1 MANRSPA
8 MERPESPL
16 IVSRLSAGLL
26 EARRIDL
33 LYGGAS
39 VGLLVAPVVAA
50 VCTALLWPHVAQSWL
65 LAWFASIVVING
77 VRYLAARRYARRQDG
92 APALASWEV
101 QFIAG
106 AVVHGIAWGALALI
120 AASASYPLQ
129 VFAAFAIGGMVIGAI
144 GTLGASR
151 KAFAGFA
158 VPSLAMLT
166 AVLVVQPGEQYLTM
180 GALTVIF
187 ALAVA
192 RILSDTHRT
201 LVQNIEHGI
210 VNERLLAE
218 QRGLF
223 DAATVG
229 IAFVR
234 SGRIV
239 DCNRWL
245 ERMLGWSREEL
256 LATPRAPWAD
266 DAMRWETLVEEA
278 AAAARES
285 EPYQREIE
293 LRRRD
298 GAPVWCV
305 LSSQP
310 VLSSE
315 PELGFV
321 LVLRDITARRRQ
333 EQAQRDSEERLELV
347 VRASLGGIWD
357 WDIVAD
363 TSYLSPQF
371 KAILGYASD
380 VDFGTAFRFKAH
392 LHPADVERVLA
403 LWYRAMASPRTIF
416 DSEFR
421 LRCLDGG
428 YVWVHAR
435 GIVICDQAG
444 RAIRSVGSII
454 DISDRKQVEERLRGS
469 EQLFRY
475 LVETSNDLVWIVDR
489 EGRWNYLSP
498 RATRQIFGCEPED
511 LMGKRLVDTQPEAE
525 RPRTEAMLAR
535 VLAEGTAS
543 HFETVHVNRTGN
555 RVVLSLNAT
564 PMRDSAG
571 QITGVTGTAT
581 DISPLK
587 SREIELSSALE
598 DQSLI
603 FDSVSE
609 GIVMLRD
616 GVVHKCNR
624 RFAEMLG
631 YSPDE
636 LVGRPSVLWYA
647 NPSEWDP
654 TASLLHAVREEDGS
668 LHTELRVKRRDGAVF
683 WCDARGRILNP
694 ERPEEGS
701 LWIYIDISA
710 RKERESRIQHLA
722 DHDALTGLL
731 NRRMFDD
738 RLRQAI
744 ANARRSD
751 NIVALMLVDLDEF
764 KAINDNYG
772 HLTGDYVLRTVAK
785 RIQECVRE
793 TDTVARLGGDEFVVV
808 LVGQRST
815 EDPGVVAEK
824 MLGAIT
830 QPIPAGGRHLEIGAS
845 IGISI
850 FPRDG
855 DSSEA
860 LLKHA
865 DAAMYRVKDAGKNRY
880 QFYSE

>member
-1 MANRSPA
+1 
-8 MERPESPL
+8 MERPESPVP
-16 IVSRLSAGLL
+16 VSSLLAGAS
-26 EARRIDL
+26 EVRRVDL
-33 LYGGAS
+33 LYGGAAIGF
-39 VGLLVAPVVAA
+39 VVAPAVAA
-50 VCTALLWPHVAQSWL
+50 VCAGLLWPHVSQPWL
-65 LAWFASIVVING
+65 LAWLMSIVVINAMRFG
-77 VRYLAARRYARRQDG
+77 LSRRYARREIEG
-92 APALASWEV
+92 SEPARWETL
-101 QFIAG
+101 FIAG
-106 AVVHGIAWGALALI
+106 AVLHGFAWGALALI
-120 AASASYPLQ
+120 ASAASYPLQ
-129 VFAAFAIGGMVIGAI
+129 VFAAFAVGGMVIGAI
-144 GTLGASR
+144 ALLGASR
-151 KAFAGFA
+151 AAFVGFA
-158 VPSLAMLT
+158 APSLGTTLI
-166 AVLVVQPGEQYLTM
+166 VLITQPGARYLAM
-180 GALTVIF
+180 GVLIVIF
-187 ALAVA
+187 ALTIAL
-192 RILSDTHRT
+192 ILNDHHRA
-201 LVQNIEHGI
+201 LVQNIERGI

-234 SGRIV
+234 NGRIV

-245 ERMLGWSREEL
+245 ERLLGWTREEL
-256 LATPRAPWAD
+256 IAVPHPPWLEDATQWD
-266 DAMRWETLVEEA
+266 DLVGGRTVAVGDDEA
-278 AAAARES
+278 YRC
-285 EPYQREIE
+285 EIDI
-293 LRRRD
+293 RRKD
-298 GAPVWCV
+298 GTPVRCE
-305 LSSQP
+305 LSSQS
-310 VLSSE
+310 VRSSA
-315 PELGFV
+315 PEHGVV
-321 LVLRDITARRRQ
+321 LVFRDLTARIAH
-333 EQAQRDSEERLELV
+333 EQALRDSEERLDLV
-347 VRASLGGIWD
+347 VRASQGGFWD
-357 WDIVAD
+357 WNIAAN
-363 TSYLSPQF
+363 TSYVSPRF
-371 KAILGYASD
+371 KAILGYPAD
-380 VDFGTAFRFKAH
+380 ADFGTTFHFKDH
-392 LHPADVERVLA
+392 LHPDDAERVLA
-403 LWYRAMASPRTIF
+403 LWYRAIASPRAAF
-416 DSEFR
+416 DCECR
-421 LRCLDGG
+421 LRRMDGHFA
-428 YVWVHAR
+428 WVHAR
-435 GIVICDQAG
+435 GIVVCDPTG

-454 DISDRKQVEERLRGS
+454 DISDRRQVEERLRES
-469 EQLFRY
+469 ERLFRY

-489 EGRWNYLSP
+489 EGCWSYLSP

-511 LMGKRLVDTQPEAE
+511 LLGKQLIDTQPEAE

-535 VLAEGTAS
+535 VLDEGTAS
-543 HFETVHVNRTGN
+543 HFETVHINRNGE

-564 PMRDSAG
+564 PMRDGAG

-581 DISPLK
+581 DISRLK
-587 SREIELSSALE
+587 TREIELSAALE

-647 NPSEWDP
+647 NPAEWDP
-654 TASLLHAVREEDGS
+654 TASLPHAVREEDGS
-668 LHTELRVKRRDGAVF
+668 LHTELRVKRRDGGVF

-694 ERPEEGS
+694 GRPEDGS

-738 RLRQAI
+738 RLRQAL
-744 ANARRSD
+744 ANARRSE

-764 KAINDNYG
+764 KRINDTYG

-785 RIQECVRE
+785 RIQESVRE

-815 EDPGVVAEK
+815 EDPALVAEK

-830 QPIPAGGRHLEIGAS
+830 QPIPAGGRHFEIGAS

-855 DSSEA
+855 DSPDA
-860 LLKHA
+860 LLRHA

-880 QFYSE
+880 QFYSD

>member
-1 MANRSPA
+1 MERSESQVAVPRSPA
-8 MERPESPL
+8 G
-16 IVSRLSAGLL
+16 VL

-33 LYGGAS
+33 LYGGAV
-39 VGLLVAPVVAA
+39 VGFLAAPAVAA
-50 VCTALLWPHVAQSWL
+50 VCTGLLWPHVAQSWL
-65 LAWFASIVVING
+65 LAWLACIAVING
-77 VRYLAARRYARRQDG
+77 VRYGLTRRYASRAG
-92 APALASWEV
+92 EAPSSGRWETLFAV
-101 QFIAG
+101 G
-106 AVVHGIAWGALALI
+106 AVLHGMAWGALALI
-120 AASASYPLQ
+120 AAGASYSLQ

-144 GTLGASR
+144 GLLGASR
-151 KAFAGFA
+151 KSFVGFA
-158 VPSLAMLT
+158 VPSLGTLLV
-166 AVLVVQPGEQYLTM
+166 VLIVQPGERYLAM
-180 GALTVIF
+180 GALIVIF

-192 RILSDTHRT
+192 RIVNDYHRT
-201 LVQNIEHGI
+201 LVQNIERGI

-234 SGRIV
+234 NGRIV

-256 LATPRAPWAD
+256 LAAPRAPWAD
-266 DAMRWETLVEEA
+266 DATRWDALVTERA
-278 AAAARES
+278 DAAREGG
-285 EPYQREIE
+285 PYRCEIE
-293 LRRRD
+293 LRRKD
-298 GAPVWCV
+298 GAPVRCE

-310 VLSSE
+310 VQSSE

-321 LVLRDITARRRQ
+321 LVLSDLSARLAQ
-333 EQAQRDSEERLELV
+333 EQALRGSEERLDLV
-347 VRASLGGIWD
+347 VRASQGGIWD
-357 WDIVAD
+357 WDIVANA
-363 TSYLSPQF
+363 SHLSPRF
-371 KAILGYASD
+371 KEILGYAPD
-380 VDFGTAFRFKAH
+380 VDFGNAFHFKEY
-392 LHPADVERVLA
+392 LHPDDAERVLA
-403 LWYRAMASPRTIF
+403 LWYRAIASPHTAF
-416 DSEFR
+416 DCEFR
-421 LRCLDGG
+421 LRSLNGPF
-428 YVWVHAR
+428 VWVHAR
-435 GIVICDQAG
+435 GIVVCDHTG
-444 RAIRSVGSII
+444 RAVRSVGSII
-454 DISDRKQVEERLRGS
+454 DISDRRLVEERLRES
-469 EQLFRY
+469 ERLFRY

-489 EGRWNYLSP
+489 DGRWSYLSP

-543 HFETVHVNRTGN
+543 HFETTHVNRDGD

-564 PMRDSAG
+564 PLRDGAG

-587 SREIELSSALE
+587 DRELALSAALE

-616 GVVHKCNR
+616 GLVHKCNR

-631 YSPDE
+631 YAPDE
-636 LVGRPSVLWYA
+636 LVGRPSIFWYA
-647 NPSEWDP
+647 DPSEWDP
-654 TASLLHAVREEDGS
+654 TASLPHTVRDDDGS
-668 LHTELRVKRRDGAVF
+668 LHTELRVKRRDGSLF

-694 ERPEEGS
+694 ARPDEGS

-738 RLRQAI
+738 RLRQAL
-744 ANARRSD
+744 ANARRAD

-764 KAINDNYG
+764 KIINDNYG
-772 HLTGDYVLRTVAK
+772 HLTGDYVLRTVAR
-785 RIQECVRE
+785 RIQESVRE

-815 EDPGVVAEK
+815 EDPAVVAEK

-855 DSSEA
+855 DSADA
-860 LLKHA
+860 LLRHA

>member
-1 MANRSPA
+1 
-8 MERPESPL
+8 MERSQTPV
-16 IVSRLSAGLL
+16 IVPRSSTGLL
-26 EARRIDL
+26 EARRL
-33 LYGGAS
+33 EVLSGGAL
-39 VGLLVAPVVAA
+39 VGFLVAPLVAA
-50 VCTALLWPHVAQSWL
+50 VCIVLLWPHTNHSWL
-65 LAWFASIVVING
+65 LTWLVSIILING
-77 VRYLAARRYARRQDG
+77 ARYVVARRYTHRKVDAPIAAR
-92 APALASWEV
+92 WEV
-101 QFIAG
+101 WFIAG
-106 AVVHGIAWGALALI
+106 AVLHGLAWGALALL
-120 AASASYPLQ
+120 AASASYLLQ
-129 VFAAFAIGGMVIGAI
+129 VFVAFAIGGMVIGAI
-144 GTLGASR
+144 GLLGASR
-151 KAFAGFA
+151 RAFFGFA
-158 VPSLAMLT
+158 APSLGALIV
-166 AVLVVQPGEQYLTM
+166 VLLSQPGEQNLAT
-180 GALTVIF
+180 AVLIVIF

-192 RILSDTHRT
+192 RILNDHHRT
-201 LVQNIEHGI
+201 LVQNIERGI

-234 SGRIV
+234 GVRIV
-239 DCNRWL
+239 DCNQWL

-256 LATPRAPWAD
+256 LGAPRAPWID
-266 DAMRWETLVEEA
+266 DATLWDAIVAEA
-278 AAAARES
+278 ADATRTGD
-285 EPYQREIE
+285 PYQCEIE

-298 GAPVWCV
+298 GTPIWCE
-305 LSSQP
+305 LSSQS
-310 VLSSE
+310 VRSFE
-315 PELGFV
+315 PELGVV
-321 LVLRDITARRRQ
+321 LVFRDLTARLAHER
-333 EQAQRDSEERLELV
+333 ALRDSEERLDLV
-347 VRASLGGIWD
+347 VDASQGGIWD
-357 WDIVAD
+357 WDIAAD
-363 TSYLSPQF
+363 ASYLSPRF
-371 KAILGYASD
+371 MAILRYPPDADLGPT
-380 VDFGTAFRFKAH
+380 FHFKDH
-392 LHPADVERVLA
+392 LHPDDAERVLT
-403 LWYRAMASPRTIF
+403 LWYRAIASPRTTF
-416 DSEFR
+416 DCEFR
-421 LRCLDGG
+421 LRCMDAQF
-428 YVWVHAR
+428 VWVHAR
-435 GIVICDQAG
+435 GIVVCDQAG
-444 RAIRSVGSII
+444 QAIRSVGSII
-454 DISDRKQVEERLRGS
+454 DISDRKRVEQRLRDS
-469 EQLFRY
+469 ERLFRY

-489 EGRWNYLSP
+489 DGRWSYMSP

-511 LMGKRLVDTQPEAE
+511 MIGKRLVDTQPEAD
-525 RPRTEAMLAR
+525 RTRTEAMLAR

-543 HFETVHVNRTGN
+543 HFETVHVNRDAE

-571 QITGVTGTAT
+571 EITGVAGTAA
-581 DISPLK
+581 DISKLK
-587 SREIELSSALE
+587 DREVELSAALE

-631 YSPDE
+631 YSPAE

-654 TASLLHAVREEDGS
+654 TASLPHAVRDEDGS
-668 LHTELRVKRRDGAVF
+668 LHTELRVKRRDGSIF

-694 ERPEEGS
+694 ERSEEGS

-738 RLRQAI
+738 RLRQAL
-744 ANARRSD
+744 ANARRAD
-751 NIVALMLVDLDEF
+751 TIVSLMLVDLDGF
-764 KAINDNYG
+764 KAINDTYG
-772 HLTGDYVLRTVAK
+772 HLTGDYVLRTVAR
-785 RIQECVRE
+785 RIQESVRE

-815 EDPGVVAEK
+815 EDPAVVAEK

-830 QPIPAGGRHLEIGAS
+830 QPIPAGGRQLEVGAS

-855 DSSEA
+855 DSTEA

-880 QFYSE
+880 QFYSD

>member
-1 MANRSPA
+1 
-8 MERPESPL
+8 MERHEAA
-16 IVSRLSAGLL
+16 LSATTAPVPLT
-26 EARRIDL
+26 EARRIEL
-33 LYGGAS
+33 LFGGAS
-39 VGLLVAPVVAA
+39 VGFLVAPLVAA
-50 VCTALLWPHVAQSWL
+50 VCAGLLWPQVSHAWLAVWVA
-65 LAWFASIVVING
+65 AVAAINTA
-77 VRYLAARRYARRQDG
+77 RYALSRRYARRRSNAVGLRQWE
-92 APALASWEV
+92 ALFV
-101 QFIAG
+101 AG
-106 AVVHGIAWGALALI
+106 ATLHGIAWGALALI
-120 AASASYPLQ
+120 AMQASYPLQ
-129 VFAAFAIGGMVIGAI
+129 VFAVFAIGGMLIGAV
-144 GTLGASR
+144 GLLGASR
-151 KAFAGFA
+151 KAFVGFA
-158 VPSLAMLT
+158 APSLGMLL
-166 AVLVVQPGEQYLTM
+166 AVLFAQPGEHYVAM
-180 GALTVIF
+180 GALIAIF
-187 ALAVA
+187 GVAIA
-192 RILSDTHRT
+192 RILTHHHRA
-201 LVQNIEHGI
+201 LIESIERGI

-234 SGRIV
+234 NHRIV

-245 ERMLGWSREEL
+245 ERMFGWSREEL
-256 LATPRAPWAD
+256 LAAPRAPWSEDPERWDALVAD
-266 DAMRWETLVEEA
+266 G
-278 AAAARES
+278 ARVRGEG
-285 EPYQREIE
+285 EPFRCEIE
-293 LRRRD
+293 LRRKD
-298 GAPVWCV
+298 GAAVACE

-310 VLSSE
+310 VRSSD
-315 PELGFV
+315 PELGTV
-321 LVLRDITARRRQ
+321 LVFRDLTTRLAHER
-333 EQAQRDSEERLELV
+333 ALRDSEERLDLV
-347 VRASLGGIWD
+347 VRASQGGIWD
-357 WDIVAD
+357 WDIAAN
-363 TSYLSPQF
+363 TSYLSPRF
-371 KAILGYASD
+371 KGVLGYPPDA
-380 VDFGTAFRFKAH
+380 DFGAAFRFKDH
-392 LHPADVERVLA
+392 LHPDDAERVLT
-403 LWYRAMASPRTIF
+403 LWYRAIASPRVTF
-416 DSEFR
+416 DCEFR
-421 LRCLDGG
+421 LRCMDGG

-435 GIVICDQAG
+435 GIVMCDATG

-454 DISDRKQVEERLRGS
+454 DISDRKRVEERLRES
-469 EQLFRY
+469 ERHFRY

-489 EGRWNYLSP
+489 DGRWTYLSP

-511 LMGKRLVDTQPEAE
+511 LLGKRLVDTQPEAE

-535 VLAEGTAS
+535 VLGDGTAS
-543 HFETVHVNRTGN
+543 HFETVHLDREGEQ
-555 RVVLSLNAT
+555 VVLSLNAT
-564 PMRDSAG
+564 PMRDSTG

-587 SREIELSSALE
+587 NRELELSAALE

-603 FDSVSE
+603 FDSVTE

-631 YSPDE
+631 YAPEE

-654 TASLLHAVREEDGS
+654 SASLPHAVREEDGS
-668 LHTELRVKRRDGAVF
+668 LHTELRVKRRDGGVF

-731 NRRMFDD
+731 NRRMFED
-738 RLRQAI
+738 RLRQAL
-744 ANARRSD
+744 ANARRAEGL
-751 NIVALMLVDLDEF
+751 VALMLVDLDEF
-764 KAINDNYG
+764 KNINDSYG

-785 RIQECVRE
+785 RIQESVRE

-808 LVGQRST
+808 LVGPRSA
-815 EDPGVVAEK
+815 EDSALVAEK

-830 QPIPAGGRHLEIGAS
+830 QPIPAGGRHFEVGAS

-860 LLKHA
+860 LLRHA
-865 DAAMYRVKDAGKNRY
+865 DAAMYRVKDAGKNRF
-880 QFYSE
+880 QFYSD